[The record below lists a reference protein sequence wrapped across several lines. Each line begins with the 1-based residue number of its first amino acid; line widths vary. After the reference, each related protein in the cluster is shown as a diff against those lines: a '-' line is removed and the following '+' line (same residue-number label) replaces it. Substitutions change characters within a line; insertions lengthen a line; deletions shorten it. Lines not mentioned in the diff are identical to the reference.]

1 MTEPYAPH
9 SDYYGRMCKS
19 AFSALMYDKIN
30 WNDTRFLLQFVINMR
45 CVHFFLS
52 VLGWGQSSYQSEFPP

>member
-1 MTEPYAPH
+1 
-9 SDYYGRMCKS
+9 MCKS

-52 VLGWGQSSYQSEFPP
+52 VLGWGQSSDLRVPSITVI